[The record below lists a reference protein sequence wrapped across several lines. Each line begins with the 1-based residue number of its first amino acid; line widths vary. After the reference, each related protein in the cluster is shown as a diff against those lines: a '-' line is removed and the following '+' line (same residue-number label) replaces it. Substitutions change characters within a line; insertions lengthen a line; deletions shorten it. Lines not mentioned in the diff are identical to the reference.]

1 VLSRRNFLTSSL
13 AAGASLALTR
23 APALAGSRLNTSLRD
38 TPAAISVFT
47 KEFLDDIG
55 AINVTEALEYGLN
68 GSKDT
73 TDYTGNTP
81 VSNDL
86 IFQLRGFTGASLGR
100 NYFAWSLSS
109 DSYNIERL
117 DFARGPNSI
126 LFGIGGPGGI
136 INTSTKRALIGRD
149 TNELRVRVRSWDDY
163 RGTFDLG
170 RTLAKGK
177 LAARVNL
184 LWQDRKGWR
193 EFDRLDRTGA
203 ALAVT
208 YRPFRNTEIRLDS
221 EYGDVNQ
228 VVSQPWPAQERLQP
242 WLDAGKP
249 ISATFG
255 PTAQATARSCSVRGA
270 EVSRL
275 SSRRGSKPRVL

>member
-1 VLSRRNFLTSSL
+1 MPLRRSLLNILLTTIPL
-13 AAGASLALTR
+13 AAQTGTSALTAGASAAEPTVTLSPFEVRTDQDTGYTATNT
-23 APALAGSRLNTSLRD
+23 LAGSRLNTSLRD

-68 GSKDT
+68 GSKDAS
-73 TDYTGNTP
+73 DYTGNAAS
-81 VSNDL
+81 SNDL

-136 INTSTKRALIGRD
+136 LNTSTKRALIGRD
-149 TNELRVRVRSWDDY
+149 TNEVRARVGSWDDY
-163 RGTFDLG
+163 RGTIDLG
-170 RTLAKGK
+170 RTLVGGK

-208 YRPFRNTEIRLDS
+208 YR
-221 EYGDVNQ
+221 
-228 VVSQPWPAQERLQP
+228 
-242 WLDAGKP
+242 
-249 ISATFG
+249 
-255 PTAQATARSCSVRGA
+255 
-270 EVSRL
+270 
-275 SSRRGSKPRVL
+275 